1 MEVVRIYSDGITDV
15 LDLAL
20 EVFMEY
26 EAPVYSQEGI
36 DEFKSFIDVNRTNSK
51 LSFYGVYEASDL
63 VGMIAIRDY
72 QHISLF
78 FIKTAYQRKG
88 IGRLIFNRVREDY
101 EKQIFT
107 VNSSPYAVDIYKR
120 LGFMPISAERITNGI
135 KYTPMVLLESE
146 RLRLKRYEIDDFK
159 AVYSIFSN
167 PDTMKHYPHAFSKE
181 ETINWIN
188 RNIKRYDDDG
198 FGLWPVVLKSSGE
211 VIGDCGITMQNINGE
226 MLPEIGY
233 HIHEQCQGMGYA
245 SEAARICID
254 YAFHSLNIPALYSY
268 MKYTNVPSCRVAE
281 KCGMTL
287 IDEYHD
293 PINIKTNVYCIENRD
308 KE

>member
-1 MEVVRIYSDGITDV
+1 MEVVRISSDCISIA

-36 DEFKSFIDVNRTNSK
+36 DEFKSFIDANRVNSK
-51 LSFYGVYEASDL
+51 LSFYGAYEVAEL

-146 RLRLKRYEIDDFK
+146 RLRLKRYEIDI
-159 AVYSIFSN
+159 SIAS
-167 PDTMKHYPHAFSKE
+167 
-181 ETINWIN
+181 
-188 RNIKRYDDDG
+188 RNAGAAPAWAGRSRAAS
-198 FGLWPVVLKSSGE
+198 WPWRTG
-211 VIGDCGITMQNINGE
+211 GPCHRAPRPAWRRCGPWPARPALRWRAGWF
-226 MLPEIGY
+226 PR
-233 HIHEQCQGMGYA
+233 A
-245 SEAARICID
+245 AARWPS
-254 YAFHSLNIPALYSY
+254 AGRPAPDRRS
-268 MKYTNVPSCRVAE
+268 PWFSWR
-281 KCGMTL
+281 
-287 IDEYHD
+287 
-293 PINIKTNVYCIENRD
+293 
-308 KE
+308 